1 MFFTHDVKLFL
12 EINYHCIKSYIDN
25 QLIITAGYQNN
36 FGANIPVMQVEE
48 LVKREKMEIKVMMEA
63 GDHFTNDIGALEQII
78 YLLLRNRYKLF
89 IEKN

>member
-1 MFFTHDVKLFL
+1 M
-12 EINYHCIKSYIDN
+12 
-25 QLIITAGYQNN
+25 AGYQNN

-48 LVKREKMEIKVMMEA
+48 LVKREKMEIKVMMVA
-63 GDHFTNDIGALEQII
+63 GDHFTNDIGVLEQII